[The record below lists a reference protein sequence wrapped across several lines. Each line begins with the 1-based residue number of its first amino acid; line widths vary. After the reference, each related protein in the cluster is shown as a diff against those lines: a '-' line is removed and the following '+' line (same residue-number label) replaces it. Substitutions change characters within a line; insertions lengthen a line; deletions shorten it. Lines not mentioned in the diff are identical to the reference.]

1 MLLLVFIYR
10 WCGPCKQ
17 LAPKL
22 DSLIEMKDGAI
33 ELAKVDIDEN
43 AELAMQYE
51 VCILVH
57 ELEKISILEKKEKSL
72 CYNTQL
78 LKHQN

>member
-1 MLLLVFIYR
+1 MSFWPRKSSFFFTCNFLFILFLIVSCR

-33 ELAKVDIDEN
+33 ELAKVDIDDN
-43 AELAMQYE
+43 AELAMHYG
-51 VCILVH
+51 VCILV
-57 ELEKISILEKKEKSL
+57 
-72 CYNTQL
+72 YD
-78 LKHQN
+78 